1 MAAAPVTP
9 GAARARPASDIVG
22 IALLVAAATQLLPGI
37 LATVSPAAFYD
48 TIASYPPQNSHFLR
62 DVGSWQIAL
71 GLLSLFA
78 WRRPALRAPVLW
90 VLAVQYTLH
99 TVSHVIDVNDSD
111 PSWQGPAALVLLALG
126 AALFVVLAVREQ
138 RS

>member
-9 GAARARPASDIVG
+9 GAARARSTSDIVG

-48 TIASYPPQNSHFLR
+48 TIASYPPENSHFLR
-62 DVGSWQIAL
+62 DVGSWQVAL
-71 GLLSLFA
+71 GVLCLAA
-78 WRRPALRAPVLW
+78 WRRPALRAPVLG
-90 VLAVQYTLH
+90 VLAIQYALH
-99 TVSHVIDVNDSD
+99 ALSHAIDVNDSD
-111 PSWQGPAALVLLALG
+111 PAWQGPVTLVLLILG
-126 AALFVVLAVREQ
+126 AAVFGVLAAREP

>member
-9 GAARARPASDIVG
+9 GAARARPASDMVG

-48 TIASYPPQNSHFLR
+48 TLATYPPENSHFLR
-62 DVGSWQIAL
+62 DVGSWQVAL
-71 GLLSLFA
+71 GLLALAA
-78 WRRPALRAPVLW
+78 WRRPGLRAPVLGA
-90 VLAVQYTLH
+90 LAIQYTLH
-99 TVSHVIDVNDSD
+99 AVSHAIDVNDSE
-111 PSWQGPAALVLLALG
+111 PAWLGPVTLAALVLAAVVFALLALK
-126 AALFVVLAVREQ
+126 EP

>member
-37 LATVSPAAFYD
+37 LATISPAAFYD
-48 TIASYPPQNSHFLR
+48 TIASYPPENSHFLR

-71 GLLSLFA
+71 GLLALAA
-78 WRRPALRAPVLW
+78 WRRPALRAPVLA
-90 VLAVQYTLH
+90 VLAVQYALH
-99 TVSHVIDVNDSD
+99 ALSHAIDVNGSD
-111 PSWQGPAALVLLALG
+111 PAWQGPVTLGLLLLG
-126 AALFVVLAVREQ
+126 AAIFAVLAVREP